1 MKLLTCTTNK
11 TNRKLLSICN
21 EIRKIISYY
30 TIKESIFKKKERL
43 PKNHACPHLMTHI

>member
-1 MKLLTCTTNK
+1 MNNAGYNKNTEKKLLACTTNK

-30 TIKESIFKKKERL
+30 TSTAFKMIIF
-43 PKNHACPHLMTHI
+43 